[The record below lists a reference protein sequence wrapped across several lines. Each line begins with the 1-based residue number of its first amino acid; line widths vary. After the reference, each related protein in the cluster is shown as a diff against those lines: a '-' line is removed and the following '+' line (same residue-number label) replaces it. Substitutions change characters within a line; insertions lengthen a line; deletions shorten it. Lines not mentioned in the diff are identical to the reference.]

1 MSSETEPFLC
11 QTSLDHLD
19 NEYVRYSGTHCI
31 SAVSTWAQPDL
42 LCEVVSPVKCVINQ
56 VLEVVLTPGLEHEPG
71 LEGIDL
77 SAALDRHVAGVV
89 AHVVEFVLLKKLIR
103 RIV

>member
-1 MSSETEPFLC
+1 MIIKPFLC
-11 QTSLDHLD
+11 QTDLDHL
-19 NEYVRYSGTHCI
+19 NTEYVRYSDPYCI
-31 SAVSTWAQPDL
+31 SPGFTWAQPDL
-42 LCEVVSPVKCVINQ
+42 LCKIVSPVKCVINQ